1 MEKITR
7 RVQRYKYKAVRI
19 NMEAKQFEDVEEY
32 FYTKVTE
39 EDKAYKLLAK
49 DESLREIQILEHV
62 EELREA
68 TLENFI
74 KCSVPVPVK
83 C

>member
-39 EDKAYKLLAK
+39 EDKAYKLLSK
-49 DESLREIQILEHV
+49 D
-62 EELREA
+62 
-68 TLENFI
+68 
-74 KCSVPVPVK
+74 
-83 C
+83 

>member
-7 RVQRYKYKAVRI
+7 RVQRYKYKAIRI
-19 NMEAKQFEDVEEY
+19 NLQAKQFEDVEEY

-39 EDKAYKLLAK
+39 EEKAYKLLAK

-62 EELREA
+62 EENREA
-68 TLENFI
+68 TLDNFI
-74 KCSVPVPVK
+74 KCSLPVE

>member
-19 NMEAKQFEDVEEY
+19 NMSEKKFEDIEGY
-32 FYTKVTE
+32 FYTKICVE
-39 EDKAYKLLAK
+39 EKVYKQLAK
-49 DESLREIQILEHV
+49 DNSLREIQIIEHV

-68 TLENFI
+68 TLDNFI
-74 KCSVPVPVK
+74 KCS
-83 C
+83 CAIEC